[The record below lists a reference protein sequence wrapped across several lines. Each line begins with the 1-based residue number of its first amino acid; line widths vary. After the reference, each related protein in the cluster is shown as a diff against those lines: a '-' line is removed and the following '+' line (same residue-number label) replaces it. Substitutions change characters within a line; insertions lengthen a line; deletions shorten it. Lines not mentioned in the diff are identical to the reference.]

1 MRLFRRLFNP
11 VTRVAIITWAWN
23 HRHEIRRWGRS
34 LWAELTGP
42 EPISPRRLTTIG
54 KVLWA
59 VATDRQ
65 LANARQLRSVRLI
78 GDVVELDVD
87 PRWTRTGRLVSRL
100 EAVDG
105 VREVHV
111 RGVGAVQPMTPG
123 TAA

>member
-1 MRLFRRLFNP
+1 VRLIRRLLNP
-11 VTRVAIITWAWN
+11 VTRVAIITWGWN

-34 LWAELTGP
+34 LWAEVTGSTP
-42 EPISPRRLTTIG
+42 TSPKRLMTIG

-59 VATDRQ
+59 VATDPQ
-65 LANARQLRSVRLI
+65 LSNARQLRSIRLV
-78 GDVVELDVD
+78 GDIVELDVD
-87 PRWTRTGRLVSRL
+87 PRWKRTGRLVTRL

-111 RGVGAVQPMTPG
+111 RGVGPVQPAIPG